1 MSMVFSTGITGINA
15 EILCVIS
22 LGPEHTLDGYMSGQV
37 SSVKVQLCLGVGS
50 APVVG

>member
-1 MSMVFSTGITGINA
+1 MSVFFSTGITDINA
-15 EILCVIS
+15 EILCMIS
-22 LGPEHTLDGYMSGQV
+22 LGPKHAMDGYMSGQV